1 MAVQQWVRHHP
12 HVMVMQ
18 PVLENSADDFAL
30 RPVGEHELRGYLVL
44 NGEPTPAEVGTAAM
58 RIDA

>member
-1 MAVQQWVRHHP
+1 M
-12 HVMVMQ
+12 MVMQ